1 MIILALSEH
10 VPATG
15 VPKLRSM
22 LLPVPD
28 WSCMTEFSRERMGNT
43 CTRGEFGPDPAALYT
58 PFTLESTGVEDES
71 MRTANRESL
80 CTDCLLLARMGV
92 WVMVGVVAGL
102 ASTVNGSVSRVMTT
116 AGGGGCIL
124 GLDMARNAAARLER
138 ELSSPKTILAAPA
151 LVPTHSLL
159 HFRFPSGRSLPA
171 HESLAAILVLT
182 NSLVVPV
189 SSVLSTSSGV
199 LLVN

>member
-1 MIILALSEH
+1 MS
-10 VPATG
+10 TG

-28 WSCMTEFSRERMGNT
+28 WSCMTEFSRDRMGNT
-43 CTRGEFGPDPAALYT
+43 CTRGELEPDPAALYT
-58 PFTLESTGVEDES
+58 PFTLESTGVEEES
-71 MRTANRESL
+71 IRTASRESL
-80 CTDCLLLARMGV
+80 CTDCLPLARMGV

-138 ELSSPKTILAAPA
+138 ELSSPKTILAVPT
-151 LVPTHSLL
+151 LVPSHPFV
-159 HFRFPSGRSLPA
+159 HFRNFRPS
-171 HESLAAILVLT
+171 I
-182 NSLVVPV
+182 
-189 SSVLSTSSGV
+189 
-199 LLVN
+199 